1 MWRCVR
7 EDEPM
12 LEHTEELPE
21 MGGQLDALEMLEMP
35 TPAPAP
41 PLSPM
46 ELVALTTRDLATG
59 RADGGS
65 NAGSP
70 DLDAT
75 PSMLMSSPALAH
87 GLVRSLGDSLKTLPS
102 SLGSATLV
110 YACLPLPPDE
120 AGAGSVVL
128 EDEEAPERVA
138 RTEAQMGKHRAHCVG
153 SPFVSVQLPTGALP
167 AAMPAESV
175 ENEAKAALPLG
186 QLVTPPIAAKPG
198 SACAVG
204 APVRPCAHATSH
216 AYGAPTTNGTN
227 AEDDEVAAMTRGHS
241 LGIRRPPSP
250 RHAVYAPSKRSPML
264 ISGRVSPRLARGLP
278 VGSAA
283 LPFAP
288 RSHSPRPR
296 ALEIIGTTAVAA
308 AAESAAHEVTEAEVE
323 SETEAKAEAEPSTAD
338 PFREYTVK
346 YIRISPFPGGKATE
360 CTRTVAC
367 PVKVKRAVTPPLFGG
382 RVLGFQFVAGI
393 AAATHAA
400 SATAPA
406 AAVATHAAT
415 AATLLVLDPRLST
428 SPHPESAA
436 GSTETRRA
444 QPLEHRRERTSGLK
458 RRRVHSPKRDVVA
471 KTRVAPPSSVQ
482 RALKTAFLQPLRDAL
497 QEARAEWRE
506 LYRKHH
512 TRHMPRCLQ
521 PKYPRWS
528 PRGLL
533 EDPPLSVTARNTSWN
548 TPPYCCAFHDETAL
562 LLCVEDCTSMCAEDD
577 VRVLSSFE
585 ETFALEGH

>member
-1 MWRCVR
+1 MEEVLDMWRCVR

-21 MGGQLDALEMLEMP
+21 MGGQSNALEMP
-35 TPAPAP
+35 SPAPAP
-41 PLSPM
+41 PLSPV

-65 NAGSP
+65 NVGSP

-75 PSMLMSSPALAH
+75 PSMLMSSPALVH
-87 GLVRSLGDSLKTLPS
+87 GLMRSVGDSLKTLPS

-110 YACLPLPPDE
+110 YACLLPPDE

-138 RTEAQMGKHRAHCVG
+138 RTVAQMGKHRAHCVG
-153 SPFVSVQLPTGALP
+153 SPFVSVQLPTGTLP

-175 ENEAKAALPLG
+175 GNEAKAALPLG
-186 QLVTPPIAAKPG
+186 QLVTPPSAAKPG

-204 APVRPCAHATSH
+204 APVRPCAHAT
-216 AYGAPTTNGTN
+216 YGAPTTNGTN

-283 LPFAP
+283 MPFAP

-296 ALEIIGTTAVAA
+296 ALEIIGTTVVVA
-308 AAESAAHEVTEAEVE
+308 AAESAAHEVAEAEVE
-323 SETEAKAEAEPSTAD
+323 SETEAMAEAEPSTAN

-346 YIRISPFPGGKATE
+346 YIRISPFPGGIATE

-367 PVKVKRAVTPPLFGG
+367 PVKVKRAVTPPLFGA
-382 RVLGFQFVAGI
+382 RSQFVADI

-400 SATAPA
+400 STAAPA

-415 AATLLVLDPRLST
+415 AAALLELDPRLST
-428 SPHPESAA
+428 SPHPESPA

-444 QPLEHRRERTSGLK
+444 QLLEHRRERTSGLK
-458 RRRVHSPKRDVVA
+458 RQRVHSPNRDVVA
-471 KTRVAPPSSVQ
+471 NTRSVQ

-497 QEARAEWRE
+497 QEAWADWRE

-521 PKYPRWS
+521 PRYPRWS
-528 PRGLL
+528 SRGLL
-533 EDPPLSVTARNTSWN
+533 EEHPLSDTARNTSWN
-548 TPPYCCAFHDETAL
+548 TPLSLNETAL
-562 LLCVEDCTSMCAEDD
+562 LLCVEDCTSMCVEDD